1 MINNKQPIRVHEDSV
16 DNQDPT
22 HVDENR
28 DCNCGRP
35 SSLCE
40 KGCTT
45 QAPCSIFC
53 TGCQHCGNFLS
64 DPLRK
69 ESSILA
75 DGLTLHP
82 TKSESISDGLFQ
94 VSFNKESLDSARNE
108 ENRSARTT
116 DAVVSVSQPHY
127 NHQTATSKH
136 IRFHPST
143 ATSPVRPILEH
154 SLKNESPFSTS
165 SKDLYHSPTRDL
177 VDQQRSLKVRQPVV
191 ETRQPS
197 RHSKSP
203 SLTGSQDSLIP
214 VSAART
220 PVGQKRGK
228 RVSQVAARTHA
239 EKLRAALACP
249 VDELPQIKA
258 KSHRKNPMKKKMGSL
273 WRKIQYKFEKPLATS
288 NHHLITSKDDW
299 EE

>member
-1 MINNKQPIRVHEDSV
+1 MWMKIVTATAVVLAHFVKKGVQLKRPVLYSV
-16 DNQDPT
+16 QGVNT
-22 HVDENR
+22 V
-28 DCNCGRP
+28 
-35 SSLCE
+35 
-40 KGCTT
+40 
-45 QAPCSIFC
+45 
-53 TGCQHCGNFLS
+53 
-64 DPLRK
+64 
-69 ESSILA
+69 
-75 DGLTLHP
+75 
-82 TKSESISDGLFQ
+82 

-258 KSHRKNPMKKKMGSL
+258 NTSL
-273 WRKIQYKFEKPLATS
+273 RKPLATS

-299 EE
+299 EEKMMDEAGK